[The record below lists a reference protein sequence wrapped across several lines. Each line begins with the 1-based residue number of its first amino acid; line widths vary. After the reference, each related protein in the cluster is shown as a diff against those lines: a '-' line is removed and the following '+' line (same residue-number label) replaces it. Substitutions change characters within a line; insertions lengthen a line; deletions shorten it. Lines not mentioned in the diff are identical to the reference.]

1 MPFNANFISFMDF
14 KWVWKGKIST
24 ITAFFLIIFN
34 LGGDIFFEYFLG
46 GIAPIYGD
54 IADLLLIAVNF
65 VFLGPIALVGA
76 TELIP
81 IGGDVLPIHMAIAI
95 AGVYLRNKKR

>member
-1 MPFNANFISFMDF
+1 MDF

-34 LGGDIFFEYFLG
+34 VGGDIFFEYFLG

-54 IADLLLIAVNF
+54 IADSILIAVNF
-65 VFLGPIALVGA
+65 VFLGPIALAGM
-76 TELIP
+76 TELVP
-81 IGGDVLPIHMAIAI
+81 AVDLLPIHMAIAI
-95 AGVYLRNKKR
+95 AGIYLRNKAR